1 LQRLRREFETL
12 QMEIDDKV
20 LPFLTKVQGVVNQM
34 KIYGEQVTD
43 QTVVCKVLRSLTAKF
58 DHVVAAIEESKDLNT
73 YTFNELMGSLQ
84 SHESRLMRD
93 EEKSES
99 DDKAFYA
106 QGQTFRGR
114 GRSRGRGS
122 MSNRGRGGRGRST
135 REGTSESSGYESMEE
150 NSRRVRCFNC
160 NQIGHYQ
167 SNCPNPSKKYIE
179 CYYCHKPG
187 HYQSECY
194 KRLREEEQASYAK
207 EEEGSEK
214 EQSDARLFMAYS
226 ECQKTAEDI
235 WFIDSGCS
243 NHMSGQRES
252 FEDLDEN
259 YKLKVKLGDNK
270 SIQVKGKGT
279 VTINT
284 SNGLKN

>member
-1 LQRLRREFETL
+1 LFNGDNYDFWKIKMTIVFKSQGLWDLVENGVPNPNPNPDDTNKRDAKAMMLIQQGLDDSIFPKIASCSRAKEAWDILQTSFQGTAKVMTVKLQRLRREFETL
-12 QMEIDDKV
+12 QMEKDDKV

-135 REGTSESSGYESMEE
+135 RGGTS
-150 NSRRVRCFNC
+150 
-160 NQIGHYQ
+160 
-167 SNCPNPSKKYIE
+167 
-179 CYYCHKPG
+179 
-187 HYQSECY
+187 
-194 KRLREEEQASYAK
+194 
-207 EEEGSEK
+207 
-214 EQSDARLFMAYS
+214 
-226 ECQKTAEDI
+226 
-235 WFIDSGCS
+235 
-243 NHMSGQRES
+243 
-252 FEDLDEN
+252 
-259 YKLKVKLGDNK
+259 
-270 SIQVKGKGT
+270 
-279 VTINT
+279 
-284 SNGLKN
+284 